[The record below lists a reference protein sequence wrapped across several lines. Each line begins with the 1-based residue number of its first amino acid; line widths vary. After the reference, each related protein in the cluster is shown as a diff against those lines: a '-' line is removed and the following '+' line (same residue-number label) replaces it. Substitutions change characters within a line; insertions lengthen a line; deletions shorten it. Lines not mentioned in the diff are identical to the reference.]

1 MKDVLNMTIKEIEE
15 VIKHNKKLEAELTKA
30 NRDVA
35 ELTKANERLSEF
47 VFESANKAIDNL
59 SETFKSAQAKE
70 TASANEYLRE
80 IKKGV
85 YVDVYDVLKAFQVKN
100 PAVQHAIKKLLA
112 SGKRG
117 YKDTIQD
124 LSEAMQS
131 IQRAIE
137 LEDE

>member
-1 MKDVLNMTIKEIEE
+1 MKDVINMTIKEIEE
-15 VIKHNKKLEAELTKA
+15 VIEHNKKLEAELIK
-30 NRDVA
+30 
-35 ELTKANERLSEF
+35 
-47 VFESANKAIDNL
+47 ANKAIDSL
-59 SETFKSAQAKE
+59 SEIFKSLEGKE
-70 TASANEYLRE
+70 NGNLNKYSRE

-85 YVDVYDVLKAFQVKN
+85 YVDVYDVLKSFEVEN

-112 SGKRG
+112 SGQRG

-124 LSEAMQS
+124 LIEAMQS